1 MNSIYKSPKPYVG
14 DASFADDYFKRKPI
28 AEKLMSYFE
37 QLHDGC
43 VIAIDAPWGEGKTW
57 FAQNFAALL
66 KANEFST
73 AYIDA
78 FETDYGDDPFL
89 AIVSSLLGLMES
101 EEDKQLG
108 KTFVKKASKLGA
120 QILPIAAKIVI
131 GAGARWGIGEKASK
145 EVGEIVD
152 KAIDDADD
160 YLEKII
166 EKKLEAHQKEK
177 ASIEGFRDA
186 LAEFASIK
194 NKPIIIFIDELDRCR
209 PTYAISMI
217 ERIKHFFDVK
227 NVIFVLVINQQQLES
242 TIDKTYGLGGHAKS
256 YLSKFIHFVVPMQ
269 RPEVG
274 VGISDSALGSFLKNS
289 FVRHG
294 YQAND
299 GEVTWFCDTI
309 RALAKTQKISL
320 REIDRL
326 VIYYGL
332 SSSLKSSSW
341 VKAYFCFIKIALPEC
356 YSGIKKND
364 PQAHKQ
370 AIEMLNKVYPD
381 EQLSRD
387 ADLLIAY
394 HTASIKGLE
403 SIDPEMQK
411 QLRAAGRNFN
421 RGPLE
426 AFRIFIDAIDVRVS

>member
-1 MNSIYKSPKPYVG
+1 MNSIYKSPNPYVG
-14 DASFADDYFKRKPI
+14 AAPFADDYFTRKPI
-28 AEKLMSYFE
+28 AEKLMSYFG

-57 FAQNFAALL
+57 FAKNFEALL
-66 KANEFST
+66 RANEFST

-108 KTFVKKASKLGA
+108 KTFVEKASKLGA
-120 QILPIAAKIVI
+120 QILPIAAKISI
-131 GAGARWGIGEKASK
+131 GAGARWAIGEKASK
-145 EVGEIVD
+145 EVGEIID

-160 YLEKII
+160 YLEKLI

-177 ASIEGFRDA
+177 DLIESFCDA
-186 LAEFASIK
+186 LAEFASK
-194 NKPIIIFIDELDRCR
+194 KDKPIIIFIDELDRCR

-227 NVIFVLVINQQQLES
+227 KIIFVLVINQQQLES

-256 YLSKFIHFVVPMQ
+256 YLSKFIHFIVPMQ

-274 VGISDSALGSFLKNS
+274 VGKSDYALDFFLKNS

-299 GEVTWFCDTI
+299 SYVGGFCDAITE
-309 RALAKTQKISL
+309 LNKIQNLSL

-332 SSSLKSSSW
+332 SSSLKSQPW
-341 VKAYFCFIKIALPEC
+341 IKAYFCFIKIALPEC
-356 YSGIKKND
+356 YLGIRRND
-364 PQAHKQ
+364 ALAHEQAV
-370 AIEMLNKVYPD
+370 EMLNKAHSSGWNKKIAEYF
-381 EQLSRD
+381 
-387 ADLLIAY
+387 IAY
-394 HTASIKGLE
+394 HTASIKGFDKIT
-403 SIDPEMQK
+403 SEMQES
-411 QLRAAGRNFN
+411 LGS
-421 RGPLE
+421 LE
-426 AFRIFIDAIDVRVS
+426 AFRIIIDAIDVRVS